1 MPALGAGMEVLTLD
15 LHLGVE
21 LLRLFLWC
29 LDDYDPAGP
38 GRECLDGQ
46 ALGLQHS
53 DGVKGDVNRVAC
65 RLLNLGDDLRVV
77 VLRFTIS

>member
-1 MPALGAGMEVLTLD
+1 MEVLTLD

-46 ALGLQHS
+46 ALGLQHRN
-53 DGVKGDVNRVAC
+53 GVERDVDRVAG
-65 RLLNLGDDLRVV
+65 RLLDLGDDLRVV
-77 VLRFTIS
+77 VLRFTMS